1 MGEILGEIIGQL
13 IIEIIGKTF
22 IMIGGV
28 TLDAPLKLI
37 GVKIPWGFCYK
48 THKFAA
54 FLNIIILLLIPIHI
68 YNFGFTNGLFIYLGI
83 FFLIITI
90 LYFMNTNFEAHKESS
105 SLLDDDFPR

>member
-13 IIEIIGKTF
+13 IIEIIGKLF
-22 IMIGGV
+22 IAIGGA

-83 FFLIITI
+83 FFFIII
-90 LYFMNTNFEAHKESS
+90 VLCYMNTNFEFLKAPSD
-105 SLLDDDFPR
+105 LLDDEFPK